1 MVVFEMLFKFMR
13 KWQIECKIGLNSF
26 VSGVSSKSSKG
37 SGNNNN
43 SKNQQQ
49 QQQSSHSHNLCNPC
63 VQASNQDSSS
73 LEAYDLAS
81 PCCDPH
87 CVPSARRRS
96 RHHKEHRNGHKN
108 TSKNHSDSK
117 GIDYKTLV
125 LENVT
130 YRALQWETKVE
141 IRNTCVKCIFC
152 SFSHNGSFC
161 KSDLVKISAVT

>member
-1 MVVFEMLFKFMR
+1 MYNLFK
-13 KWQIECKIGLNSF
+13 LF
-26 VSGVSSKSSKG
+26 VSGINNKCSKG
-37 SGNNNN
+37 SGNSSHN
-43 SKNQQQ
+43 KNQQQ
-49 QQQSSHSHNLCNPC
+49 LHQQQSSQSHHLCNPC

-117 GIDYKTLV
+117 GNQLHETQV
-125 LENVT
+125 LET
-130 YRALQWETKVE
+130 EHHILCYKKKGE
-141 IRNTCVKCIFC
+141 
-152 SFSHNGSFC
+152 
-161 KSDLVKISAVT
+161 